1 MIGKKRVKKMRLSRK
16 LIGTAGVFAA
26 SLILYPILH
35 ECGHLAAARI
45 TGGGVVGFELFSR
58 LCVELRI
65 QGNEKRM
72 VFVGVCG
79 GWFPM
84 LLLLL
89 PDRGSFYLYAVKL
102 ATAAAGIFCAAESV
116 GYAVQY
122 LLGGTADAMDDA
134 VILLRMFDGEKETV
148 FLALGIQAMASAG
161 FMIRTHPLKRTVW
174 FLE

>member
-1 MIGKKRVKKMRLSRK
+1 MRLSKK
-16 LIGTAGVFAA
+16 LVGTAGAFAA
-26 SLILYPILH
+26 ALILYPILH

-84 LLLLL
+84 LLLFL
-89 PDRGSFYLYAVKL
+89 PDRGSYYLYAVKL
-102 ATAAAGIFCAAESV
+102 ATAAAGFFCAVESV
-116 GYAVQY
+116 GHAVQY
-122 LLGGTADAMDDA
+122 LLGGMADAMDDA
-134 VILLRMFDGEKETV
+134 VILLRMFEGEKETI
-148 FLALGIQAMASAG
+148 FLSLGIQAMTLAG
-161 FMIRTHPLKRTVW
+161 FMIRTHPLKRTIW